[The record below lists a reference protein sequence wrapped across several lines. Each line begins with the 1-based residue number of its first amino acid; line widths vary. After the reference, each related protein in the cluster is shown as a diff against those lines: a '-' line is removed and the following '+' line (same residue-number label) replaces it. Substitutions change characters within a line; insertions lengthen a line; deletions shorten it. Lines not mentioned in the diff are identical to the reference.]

1 MKPSAEH
8 SIYVL
13 ALASADRA
21 MRKIAARLIIP
32 RMAPILLF
40 RPESPLFASD
50 ISISFKLTLN
60 YANLNIYWI

>member
-13 ALASADRA
+13 ALSDRA

-32 RMAPILLF
+32 RMAPNLLF

-50 ISISFKLTLN
+50 ISISCKLTLN